1 MAFYTLYLQYDKQN
15 EDAFFFYKNIVDNI
29 ILKYIYELK
38 KDDQE
43 DYRQNIYYYL
53 QECLIKKKIA
63 FDYDE
68 CIKSFNNENNS
79 LAKTFIKTINSQDK
93 TVTSS
98 SILEEYADYVFKIKF
113 ISYFDSVCKN
123 CIINLKNKNK
133 KVIINSEIVEK
144 KINKI
149 TSNDD
154 LCFPISFTSQ
164 EKEIITLI
172 FNDVSIRKLPF
183 ILKRTE
189 YSIRQILKDIKEK
202 ILNN

>member
-1 MAFYTLYLQYDKQN
+1 MAFYSLYLQYDKQN
-15 EDAFFFYKNIVDNI
+15 EEAFFFYKNIVDNI

-53 QECLIKKKIA
+53 QEFLIKKKIA

-68 CIKSFNNENNS
+68 CIKSFSDNNNAFAKAFLKANDYQS
-79 LAKTFIKTINSQDK
+79 KTFPSAF
-93 TVTSS
+93 
-98 SILEEYADYVFKIKF
+98 ILEEYADYVFKIKF
-113 ISYFDSVCKN
+113 LSYFDSVCKN
-123 CIINLKNKNK
+123 CIINFKNKNK
-133 KVIINSEIVEK
+133 RIIINSEIVEK
-144 KINKI
+144 KINTI
-149 TSNDD
+149 MTNDD
-154 LCFPISFTSQ
+154 LCFPIAFTSA
-164 EKEIITLI
+164 EKEIISLI